1 MGITE
6 FIATYVTDFIDKTGY
21 ITILIGMTL
30 ESMVFPVPSEAVM
43 PFAGFLIAEGRFTF
57 AMVIIVSTLGS
68 LTGSYLSYLIGRY
81 GGEPFIHKFG
91 RYLLLDQEELEITNR
106 FFNRHGQL
114 TVFISRFI
122 PVVRHLI
129 SIPAGFARMNLLN
142 FIILTVI
149 GAGLWNAFLAY
160 CGYYL
165 RQRWHLVM
173 EYSHIVDIVVL
184 IILILLIL
192 LFVFRQYRKYL
203 KKKAKNSNASQAD
216 DLSY

>member
-21 ITILIGMTL
+21 ITILIGMTM

-43 PFAGFLIAEGRFTF
+43 PFAGFLIAESRFTF
-57 AMVIIVSTLGS
+57 AGVIGFSTLGS
-68 LTGSYLSYLIGRY
+68 LIGSYLSYLIGRY
-81 GGEPFIHKFG
+81 GGEPFINKFG
-91 RYLLLDQEELEITNR
+91 KYLLLDHEELEITNK
-106 FFNRHGQL
+106 FFSRYGQL

-129 SIPAGFARMNLLN
+129 SIPAGIAKMNLFRFML
-142 FIILTVI
+142 LTLI
-149 GAGLWNAFLAY
+149 GAGMWNAFLAW

-173 EYSHIVDIVVL
+173 EYSHVVDIVVL
-184 IILILLIL
+184 VILVL
-192 LFVFRQYRKYL
+192 LFLMFVYRQYRKYTKRRL
-203 KKKAKNSNASQAD
+203 LAK
-216 DLSY
+216 